1 MIIDLNSLEPMN
13 VLPQDIQERWGAA
26 LQPATPTPGEEGG
39 AFRLIFVRPTDGM
52 SGEGRRL
59 IVLVVDENGMPFR
72 NGILSGFHFNLN
84 ILGKQGR
91 GTSPP
96 VEYRI

>member
-1 MIIDLNSLEPMN
+1 MKKSIILFVAAVSFFPLEITAHAGKP
-13 VLPQDIQERWGAA
+13 
-26 LQPATPTPGEEGG
+26 
-39 AFRLIFVRPTDGM
+39 
-52 SGEGRRL
+52 
-59 IVLVVDENGMPFR
+59 VDENGMPFR